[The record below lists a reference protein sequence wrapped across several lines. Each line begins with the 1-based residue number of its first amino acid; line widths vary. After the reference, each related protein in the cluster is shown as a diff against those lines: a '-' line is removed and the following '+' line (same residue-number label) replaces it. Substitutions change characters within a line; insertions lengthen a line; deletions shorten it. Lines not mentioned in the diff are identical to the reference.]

1 MWVGISRAENGPL
14 FQRFGLLAAMSAEF
28 CGHFNGLANIFFLT
42 ATTLIFHGKIPM
54 ASCRFPSNQSN
65 EHWYTW
71 MEFLSLAQ
79 CSLGPPHVSMT
90 QRLGRKRGGRCVVQ
104 LQATAS
110 WACPEKFYP
119 GDDNGRWMSMMFFTW
134 FTYSSATKLE
144 WKLISWGGK
153 RHTVTTCDNH
163 WHHLTITFGR
173 SDSWFQCSQHAPVGS
188 LPQSFP
194 ASFCPWPLARQ
205 AVSRMTCRLCSQA
218 IERQQSTEE
227 VNNRFGQVYRLRNA
241 RNKGNSFFA
250 DREFGI
256 DSHFRHQARKVS
268 SDSHRRLQIFSE
280 GKDYPCISWVA
291 ALKPVGY
298 FRSLKVVDSKGFSW
312 KLGHRMPQAC
322 LPLSTVSSC

>member
-1 MWVGISRAENGPL
+1 
-14 FQRFGLLAAMSAEF
+14 
-28 CGHFNGLANIFFLT
+28 
-42 ATTLIFHGKIPM
+42 
-54 ASCRFPSNQSN
+54 
-65 EHWYTW
+65 
-71 MEFLSLAQ
+71 
-79 CSLGPPHVSMT
+79 MT

-153 RHTVTTCDNH
+153 RHTVTTCDNNH

-173 SDSWFQCSQHAPVGS
+173 SDSWSFQCSQHAPVGS

-194 ASFCPWPLARQ
+194 ASFCRWPLARP

-218 IERQQSTEE
+218 IENWETTVDRGGEQPIWSGIQTEK
-227 VNNRFGQVYRLRNA
+227 RT
-241 RNKGNSFFA
+241 RNKGNSLSWPRIWDWFA
-250 DREFGI
+250 FPT
-256 DSHFRHQARKVS
+256 SSPLKVS